1 MVDDG
6 GSNDTESVDLSDRR
20 VWEVYVSR
28 YCWNPPQVA
37 DVGGRAGLGSVRG
50 LAALAAYLALSPRAH
65 HHPQQ
70 VPSLTKPLKTKQR
83 LEPKRRKRL
92 EPKTTEQRATTNT

>member
-28 YCWNPPQVA
+28 YSWNLPQVA
-37 DVGGRAGLGSVRG
+37 DVGGRAGLGSVGDWRPWPPTSYSARVFTPIRSRYHLG
-50 LAALAAYLALSPRAH
+50 RSR
-65 HHPQQ
+65 
-70 VPSLTKPLKTKQR
+70 
-83 LEPKRRKRL
+83 
-92 EPKTTEQRATTNT
+92 